1 MVVHALHLA
10 RAEDSTRSL
19 LRRPT
24 PNDSARQSVSMTRGV
39 SMSAAFTS
47 VCTAQFPHAMS

>member
-19 LRRPT
+19 LRRPAGMTASRSATT
-24 PNDSARQSVSMTRGV
+24 PPIGIE
-39 SMSAAFTS
+39 
-47 VCTAQFPHAMS
+47 